1 MENLDK
7 KKINPAISR
16 PAQVGKLNKCH
27 LQELVEE
34 YVLMS
39 KNMATPPPPA
49 QAGAF
54 RVQQGKRRAPGSL

>member
-7 KKINPAISR
+7 KKINPAISG
-16 PAQVGKLNKCH
+16 PAQVGKQNKCH

-34 YVLMS
+34 YVPMS

-54 RVQQGKRRAPGSL
+54 RV